1 MKRPFAAVVLA
12 AGRGTR
18 MTGQKKLLAEIGG
31 MPIVRRGVEAALSSR
46 AARVIVVT
54 GHDAASVRD
63 ALRGLDVVIVHN
75 PDYAE
80 GLSTSLRKGIASVPV
95 EMAAALV
102 VLGDMPFVTP
112 QLIDALSATQEAN
125 PEALIVVPVRN
136 GQRGKPVL
144 WHSSL
149 FAELQGIEGDK
160 GARELL
166 SRHERNLV
174 ELSVSDDAVLIDID
188 TSEELK
194 QYTR

>member
-1 MKRPFAAVVLA
+1 
-12 AGRGTR
+12 